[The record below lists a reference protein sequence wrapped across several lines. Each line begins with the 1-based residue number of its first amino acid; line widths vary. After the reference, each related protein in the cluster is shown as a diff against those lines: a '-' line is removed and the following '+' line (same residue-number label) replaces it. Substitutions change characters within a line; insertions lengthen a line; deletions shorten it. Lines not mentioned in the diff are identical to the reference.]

1 MSIIDK
7 LPIEIWNIILI
18 FSDKKGSK
26 SFIYMSSLHALFSND
41 ELKDLKYKYI
51 YDYIIAK
58 SPINIHIYDIYNN
71 LDNIDNHSK
80 YISNYLKI
88 YHDICLLDR
97 TIININ
103 ESIILRNHLV
113 TKIKNDLNKQKF
125 YNLTNK
131 IIDDGSK
138 CKKDIKKMIDY
149 L

>member
-97 TIININ
+97 TIINIT
-103 ESIILRNHLV
+103 II
-113 TKIKNDLNKQKF
+113 IC
-125 YNLTNK
+125 
-131 IIDDGSK
+131 I
-138 CKKDIKKMIDY
+138 
-149 L
+149 